1 MTFHKRS
8 AVVQVTSN
16 ICKCGNPAMSH
27 AYLPMLEGNVGR
39 CLSKG
44 CKCVGFKQATLGE
57 IAAMGLNK
65 KPDEE

>member
-1 MTFHKRS
+1 
-8 AVVQVTSN
+8 
-16 ICKCGNPAMSH
+16 MSH

-44 CKCVGFKQATLGE
+44 CKCIAFRAATLGE

-65 KPDEE
+65 PVPEED